1 MHDTSDNLFDS
12 YLQEYMWKKQHK
24 DNIFG
29 NILYWISFYGTTANE
44 GTRGSLVRMTQ
55 DVVYYSWAA
64 FNTSIWRYLN
74 QYELN
79 FFWERIIQVQSFSIQ
94 SLYPWK
100 KLTWRNERHLV
111 IKLCTCIITLFFRED
126 YHLGPPLW
134 FNQWLGLGL
143 ADLPLN
149 WNEKSGSD
157 QQKIGTWGEKS
168 GSWANRLQKEIT
180 HSKRRPFVVCV
191 F

>member
-64 FNTSIWRYLN
+64 FNTSI
-74 QYELN
+74 
-79 FFWERIIQVQSFSIQ
+79 
-94 SLYPWK
+94 
-100 KLTWRNERHLV
+100 
-111 IKLCTCIITLFFRED
+111 
-126 YHLGPPLW
+126 
-134 FNQWLGLGL
+134 
-143 ADLPLN
+143 
-149 WNEKSGSD
+149 
-157 QQKIGTWGEKS
+157 
-168 GSWANRLQKEIT
+168 
-180 HSKRRPFVVCV
+180 
-191 F
+191 